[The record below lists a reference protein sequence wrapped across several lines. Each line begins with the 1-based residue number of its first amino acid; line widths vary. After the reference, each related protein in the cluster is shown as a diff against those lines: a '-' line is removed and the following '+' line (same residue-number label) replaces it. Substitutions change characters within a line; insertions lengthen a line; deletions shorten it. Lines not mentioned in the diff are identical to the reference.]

1 MAQPL
6 ILVTNDDGI
15 ESPGL
20 WAAVA
25 ALLPLGEL
33 LVVAPDCQW
42 SGAGR
47 SMPHHVTG
55 RLMVADR
62 EVDGIPVVAYAV
74 DASPALAVAHA
85 LLELAPRRPALVVS
99 GINAGANLSTEITV
113 SGTVGAALEAGAF
126 GIPALAVSLEMDQEQ
141 HLKPHPEADYT
152 AASAY
157 VQRFAAA
164 LLQSPGLPYGVEALN
179 INLPATAT
187 PATPWQF
194 TRLSRRRYFVP
205 LAPERERGQGRP
217 GYRLIADPERY
228 EPESDLWAVLVEKVV
243 SVTPLSLDLTAAWSA
258 DLETCLTATPSDQAA
273 DMAAAFPD
281 HLRPSALDREP
292 LPTQDCRQWQ
302 LQKIL

>member
-33 LVVAPDCQW
+33 LVVAPDRQW

-47 SMPHHVTG
+47 AMPHQVTG

-62 EVDGIPVVAYAV
+62 EVNGTPVIAYAV
-74 DASPALAVAHA
+74 DASPALAVVHA
-85 LLELAPRRPALVVS
+85 VLELAPRRPALVVS
-99 GINAGANLSTEITV
+99 GINAGANLSTEVTV

-126 GIPALAVSLEMDQEQ
+126 GIPALAISLEMDQAH
-141 HLKPHPEADYT
+141 HLSPQPEADYM
-152 AASAY
+152 AAAAY

-164 LLQSPGLPYGVEALN
+164 LLAGPGLPFGVDALN
-179 INLPATAT
+179 INVPATAT
-187 PATPWQF
+187 PETPWQW
-194 TRLSRRRYFVP
+194 TRLSRRRYFIP
-205 LAPERERGQGRP
+205 LPPERDQGQGRP
-217 GYRLIADPERY
+217 GYRLIDDPERS

-243 SVTPLSLDLTAAWSA
+243 SVTPLSLDLTAAWSP
-258 DLETCLTATPSDQAA
+258 DLETCLTVAPSEQATA
-273 DMAAAFPD
+273 MAAALPD
-281 HLRPSALDREP
+281 QRRPSGLDVEP
-292 LPTQDCRQWQ
+292 LPAQHCWQWQ
-302 LQKIL
+302 LQIS